1 MSDEEGQVSAV
12 ADKVI
17 ITQGKYLAPAVK
29 PEQYPEVQR
38 KEVVFIGRS
47 NVGKSSLINSLT
59 RVRNLARV
67 SSQPGKTQTI
77 NFYEIGAKIQD
88 VPERQDFYLVDLP
101 GYGYAKTGAERR
113 KIWSRFINEYLLT
126 SPNIQFVCQLID
138 IRHEPMASDVE
149 MFKWLVENNLPVL
162 VIATKAD
169 KVSKNAAA
177 KSIAAIKR
185 KLGVQEMD
193 VLPYSSVKNQGR
205 DELLEVIAGCLTD
218 DGDNIDNI
226 DNGDIISNGVAGDVN
241 VGDETGQE
249 EMTNKSE

>member
-1 MSDEEGQVSAV
+1 
-12 ADKVI
+12 
-17 ITQGKYLAPAVK
+17 
-29 PEQYPEVQR
+29 
-38 KEVVFIGRS
+38 
-47 NVGKSSLINSLT
+47 
-59 RVRNLARV
+59 
-67 SSQPGKTQTI
+67 
-77 NFYEIGAKIQD
+77 
-88 VPERQDFYLVDLP
+88 
-101 GYGYAKTGAERR
+101 
-113 KIWSRFINEYLLT
+113 
-126 SPNIQFVCQLID
+126 
-138 IRHEPMASDVE
+138 MASDVE

-226 DNGDIISNGVAGDVN
+226 DNGDIIGNGVAGDVN
-241 VGDETGQE
+241 AGDETGQE